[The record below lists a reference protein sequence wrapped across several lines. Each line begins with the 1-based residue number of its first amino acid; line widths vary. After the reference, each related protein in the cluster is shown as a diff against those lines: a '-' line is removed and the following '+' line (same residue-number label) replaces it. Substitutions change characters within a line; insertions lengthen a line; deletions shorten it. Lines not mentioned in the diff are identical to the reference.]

1 MVTLGID
8 ASTTCVGY
16 AFTEDN
22 KILDMGFI
30 DIKKEKSP
38 KEKVFKVLEFL
49 NNISYLNKI
58 EKINVEDNLSGFA
71 GGRTSQQV
79 IVKLAKFNA
88 ILCFVLE
95 DEFNIE
101 VNSINPMTARKNV
114 FGKARVKGIKAK
126 DFVYGWNIYDSK
138 RPSGSITGRYML
150 IANSSDAEYTT
161 SVVHIDLTSTGFS
174 FPNGYDGTNKSSGE
188 YIYIAFKIN

>member
-1 MVTLGID
+1 MVTLGLD

-16 AFTEDN
+16 GFTEGD

-30 DIKKEKSP
+30 DIRKQKTP

-49 NNISYLNKI
+49 NNISYINKI
-58 EKINVEDNLSGFA
+58 DKINVEDNLSGFA

-95 DEFNIE
+95 DEFNIKVE
-101 VNSINPMTARKNV
+101 SINPMTARKQV
-114 FGKARVKGIKAK
+114 FGRARVKGMKAK
-126 DFVYGWNIYDSK
+126 DLVKMKVEEMYDTSPWCKKTTRGNWDKRNID
-138 RPSGSITGRYML
+138 M
-150 IANSSDAEYTT
+150 
-161 SVVHIDLTSTGFS
+161 
-174 FPNGYDGTNKSSGE
+174 YDGLVMSLYERKGE
-188 YIYIAFKIN
+188 

>member
-1 MVTLGID
+1 MVILGLD

-16 AFTEDN
+16 AFTEDK

-30 DIKKEKSP
+30 DIKKETTP

-49 NNISYLNKI
+49 NKSSYI
-58 EKINVEDNLSGFA
+58 DQVFTIYVEDNLQGFA

-88 ILCFVLE
+88 VLCFVLE
-95 DEFNIE
+95 DMFDME
-101 VNSINPMTARKNV
+101 VHNINPMTARKSV

-126 DFVYGWNIYDSK
+126 EFVKMKIEEMYDTKKWCKHTTRGNWDKRNID
-138 RPSGSITGRYML
+138 M
-150 IANSSDAEYTT
+150 
-161 SVVHIDLTSTGFS
+161 
-174 FPNGYDGTNKSSGE
+174 YDGLVMSLFEK
-188 YIYIAFKIN
+188 KD